1 MAINHF
7 KGVIKEL
14 GPHTRQA
21 DATGS
26 VSRYTYIEFTDGQML
41 RNVGVVGGLD
51 GKLDAALSDPGE
63 IELHMLGSAQK
74 GGLLLA
80 VRTGGKFYAYDMA
93 GLEGKAFTALVGVA
107 LLVLGLLLFL
117 PPHVEAKAL
126 GLIVLAGSFAVFAS
140 GGLFMRSARKHV
152 RALPNVI
159 FV

>member
-1 MAINHF
+1 VAINHF

-74 GGLLLA
+74 GGLLP
-80 VRTGGKFYAYDMA
+80 RCGR
-93 GLEGKAFTALVGVA
+93 E
-107 LLVLGLLLFL
+107 
-117 PPHVEAKAL
+117 
-126 GLIVLAGSFAVFAS
+126 GSFTLTTWLDSKVRRSRRSWAS
-140 GGLFMRSARKHV
+140 RCLSWDSCCSCRPTLKPRHSD
-152 RALPNVI
+152 
-159 FV
+159 